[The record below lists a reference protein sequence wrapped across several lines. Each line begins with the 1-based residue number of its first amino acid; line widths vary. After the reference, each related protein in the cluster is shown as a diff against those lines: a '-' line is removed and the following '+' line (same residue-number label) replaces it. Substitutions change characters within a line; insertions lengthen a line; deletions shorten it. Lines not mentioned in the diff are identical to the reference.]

1 MPFID
6 YETCEP
12 LRVWGRLEPRSRDV
26 DFDGAIA
33 ARVHDPLWMLNRQWQ
48 MGEFQGEDTGSAVLA
63 KIARRV
69 TPVTRHAIGPN
80 GAVEAE
86 DDTLPADARV
96 ERLAIRFAP
105 ITCAQIGRTFLLHLQ
120 AAADDASPA
129 PAVPFDVAEYRRR
142 LRSAYGIDP
151 PTEPT
156 DPVGRARARATA
168 RARRTT
174 AALAGRGID
183 GVGLRH
189 DLALAG
195 TALPAALAAGVASEH
210 VPIVAE
216 AARRFAAWFDEL
228 YPAPGAQGDAW
239 DAAQLEYQAACM
251 LPSAAGDV
259 ELTLAEHVTGRLDW
273 WSYDQGAL
281 SPGTSAATSDVRSVI
296 PTPARFAGMP
306 NPRWWQFEDAAVD
319 LGNFRAQATDLA
331 RIVVAEFAL
340 VYGNNWFAIPCNQ
353 DVGTLAEIEGIVVT
367 DVFGQRTLVRAA
379 VGASSGSWG
388 SWDLFSLSPRGTTA
402 AAPVLGQHLF
412 LPATAV
418 QTLDAEPH
426 ETVTLV
432 RDEMADM
439 VWGIER
445 RVADGLGG
453 GQDGIEAAR
462 RFTESLLRVLQEERP
477 EVIPAVPPPPPDPSA
492 PKLRYRLGTEVSE
505 SWIPF
510 LPVHRDDGLRA
521 IQLQRASMPRF
532 LDSDADPQLVRP
544 RTTILRHGLSEQD
557 ALLEQYHL
565 NEEEVPRTGVTVNGA
580 LRRARW
586 LDGRTVVWHGRTV
599 VTGRGEVDSGLRF
612 DVVEPVELG

>member
-33 ARVHDPLWMLNRQWQ
+33 ARLHDPLWMLNRQWQ
-48 MGEFQGEDTGSAVLA
+48 MGEFQGEDAGSAVLA

-69 TPVTRHAIGPN
+69 TPVARYAIGPD
-80 GAVEAE
+80 GTVEAE
-86 DDTLPADARV
+86 DDALPAEARV
-96 ERLAIRFAP
+96 ERLAIDFAP
-105 ITCAQIGRTFLLHLQ
+105 ITRAQIGRTFLLHLEE
-120 AAADDASPA
+120 AAADASPA
-129 PAVPFDVAEYRRR
+129 PAVPFDPAPYRRL
-142 LRSAYGIDP
+142 LRSEYGIDP
-151 PTEPT
+151 VPAAT
-156 DPVGRARARATA
+156 DPVGRARELATT

-183 GVGLRH
+183 GVKLRRA
-189 DLALAG
+189 LALAG
-195 TALPAALAAGVASEH
+195 AGLPGPLSGGAVPEH
-210 VPIVAE
+210 LGIVAE

-228 YPAPGAQGDAW
+228 YPPPGATGDAW
-239 DAAQLEYQAACM
+239 DAAQLEYRAACT
-251 LPSAAGDV
+251 LPSDAGEV
-259 ELTLAEHVTGRLDW
+259 ELTLAEHVSGRLDW
-273 WSYDQGAL
+273 WSFDQGSVAA
-281 SPGTSAATSDVRSVI
+281 GTSAATIDVRSVI
-296 PTPARFAGMP
+296 PAPARFPGMP

-340 VYGNNWFAIPCNQ
+340 VYGNNWFVIPSGQ
-353 DVGTLAEIEGIVVT
+353 SVGTLAEIEGIVVT
-367 DVFGQRTLVRAA
+367 DVFGRRTLVSAA
-379 VGASSGSWG
+379 VGASSGSWS
-388 SWDLFSLSPRGTTA
+388 SWDLFSLSPRGTTG
-402 AAPVLGQHLF
+402 AAPVLQQHLF
-412 LPATAV
+412 LPATAGR
-418 QTLDAEPH
+418 TLEAEPH

-432 RDEMADM
+432 RDETADM

-445 RVADGLGG
+445 RVTDGLGG

-462 RFTESLLRVLQEERP
+462 RFTSALARLLEEAQP
-477 EVIPAVPPPPPDPSA
+477 EVIPPVPPPADPSA

-510 LPVHRDDGLRA
+510 LPVHSDSALRA
-521 IQLQRASMPRF
+521 IRLQRASMPRF
-532 LDSDADPQLVRP
+532 VDPDDDPQLVRP
-544 RTTILRHGLSEQD
+544 RTSILRHGLSDQD
-557 ALLEQYHL
+557 TIVEQYYV

-599 VTGRGEVDSGLRF
+599 VSGRGEVDSGLRF
-612 DVVEPVELG
+612 DVVEPVDLG